1 MRTTL
6 ITNDMIKL
14 VKSSLPYGKIEKYD
28 FNRFV
33 SVYIGRAAINHQA
46 DGKLYLS
53 LEETFDSRYAR
64 IWRNDVGEVLRKEL
78 SKNEPEIYEF
88 VSKNFKALLK
98 KVRDDEKESLAQMGL
113 VHLIAGDSFYTIIRI
128 IKPEGSYSVKDTK
141 NDYYSDFDI
150 EDLVEDFDDE
160 DDDEEM
166 PSVKL
171 F

>member
-1 MRTTL
+1 MRTAL

-14 VKSSLPYGKIEKYD
+14 VKSSLPYGKIEKYNFD
-28 FNRFV
+28 RFV
-33 SVYIGRAAINHQA
+33 SVYIGRAAINRPT

-64 IWRNDVGEVLRKEL
+64 VWRNDVGEVLRKEL
-78 SKNEPEIYEF
+78 SKSEPEIYEF

-98 KVRDDEKESLAQMGL
+98 KVRDDEKETLAQRGL
-113 VHLIAGDSFYTIIRI
+113 VHLIVGDSFYTIIRI
-128 IKPEGSYSVKDTK
+128 IKPDGGYSVKDTK

-150 EDLVEDFDDE
+150 EDLVEDFGDE
-160 DDDEEM
+160 DDDEEVS
-166 PSVKL
+166 SVKL

>member
-14 VKSSLPYGKIEKYD
+14 VKSSLPYGKIEKYNFD
-28 FNRFV
+28 RFV
-33 SVYIGRAAINHQA
+33 SVYIGRAAINRPT

-64 IWRNDVGEVLRKEL
+64 VWRNDVGEVLRKEM
-78 SKNEPEIYEF
+78 SRSDPEIYEF

-98 KVRDDEKESLAQMGL
+98 KVRDEEKESLAQRGL
-113 VHLIAGDSFYTIIRI
+113 IHLIVGDSFYTIIRI
-128 IKPEGSYSVKDTK
+128 IKPEGWYSTKDTK

-150 EDLVEDFDDE
+150 EDLVEDFGDE
-160 DDDEEM
+160 DDEEVS
-166 PSVKL
+166 SVKL

>member
-14 VKSSLPYGKIEKYD
+14 VKSSLPYGKIEKYNFD
-28 FNRFV
+28 RFV
-33 SVYIGRAAINHQA
+33 SVYIGRAAVNRPA

-64 IWRNDVGEVLRKEL
+64 VWRNDVGEVLRKEM
-78 SKNEPEIYEF
+78 SRSEPEIYEF

-98 KVRDDEKESLAQMGL
+98 KVRDEEKESLAQRGL
-113 VHLIAGDSFYTIIRI
+113 IHLIVGDSFYTIIRI
-128 IKPEGSYSVKDTK
+128 IKPEGWYSTKDTK

-150 EDLVEDFDDE
+150 EDLVEDFGDE
-160 DDDEEM
+160 DDEEVS
-166 PSVKL
+166 SVKL

>member
-1 MRTTL
+1 MRKRL

-88 VSKNFKALLK
+88 VSKNT
-98 KVRDDEKESLAQMGL
+98 KVS
-113 VHLIAGDSFYTIIRI
+113 
-128 IKPEGSYSVKDTK
+128 
-141 NDYYSDFDI
+141 
-150 EDLVEDFDDE
+150 
-160 DDDEEM
+160 
-166 PSVKL
+166 
-171 F
+171 

>member
-1 MRTTL
+1 
-6 ITNDMIKL
+6 
-14 VKSSLPYGKIEKYD
+14 
-28 FNRFV
+28 
-33 SVYIGRAAINHQA
+33 
-46 DGKLYLS
+46 
-53 LEETFDSRYAR
+53 
-64 IWRNDVGEVLRKEL
+64 
-78 SKNEPEIYEF
+78 
-88 VSKNFKALLK
+88 
-98 KVRDDEKESLAQMGL
+98 MGL

>member
-14 VKSSLPYGKIEKYD
+14 VKSSLPYGKIEKYNLD
-28 FNRFV
+28 RFV
-33 SVYIGRAAINHQA
+33 SVYIGRAAINRPA

-53 LEETFDSRYAR
+53 LEETFDSRYSR
-64 IWRNDVGEVLRKEL
+64 VWRNDVGEVLRKEL
-78 SKNEPEIYEF
+78 SRSEPEIYEF

-98 KVRDDEKESLAQMGL
+98 KVRDDEKESLAQRGL
-113 VHLIAGDSFYTIIRI
+113 VHLIVGDSFYTIIRI
-128 IKPEGSYSVKDTK
+128 IKPDGRYSMKDTK

-150 EDLVEDFDDE
+150 EDFVEDFDDE
-160 DDDEEM
+160 DDDEEVS
-166 PSVKL
+166 SVKL

>member
-14 VKSSLPYGKIEKYD
+14 VKSSLPYGKIEKYNFD
-28 FNRFV
+28 RFV
-33 SVYIGRAAINHQA
+33 SVYIGRAAINRPT

-64 IWRNDVGEVLRKEL
+64 VWRNDVGEVLRKEM
-78 SKNEPEIYEF
+78 SRSEPEIYEF

-98 KVRDDEKESLAQMGL
+98 KVRDEEKESLAQRGL
-113 VHLIAGDSFYTIIRI
+113 IHLIVGDSFYTIIRI
-128 IKPEGSYSVKDTK
+128 IKPEGWYSMKDTK

>member
-14 VKSSLPYGKIEKYD
+14 VKSSLPYGKIEKYNFD
-28 FNRFV
+28 RFV
-33 SVYIGRAAINHQA
+33 SVYIGRAAINRPT

-64 IWRNDVGEVLRKEL
+64 VWRNDVGEVLRKEM
-78 SKNEPEIYEF
+78 SRSEPEIYEF

-98 KVRDDEKESLAQMGL
+98 KVRDEEKESLAQRGL
-113 VHLIAGDSFYTIIRI
+113 IHLIVGDSFYTIIRI
-128 IKPEGSYSVKDTK
+128 IKPEGWYSMKDTK

-150 EDLVEDFDDE
+150 EDLVEDFGDE
-160 DDDEEM
+160 DDEEVS
-166 PSVKL
+166 SVKL

>member
-14 VKSSLPYGKIEKYD
+14 VKSSLPYGKIEKYNLD
-28 FNRFV
+28 RFV
-33 SVYIGRAAINHQA
+33 SVYIGRAAINRPA

-53 LEETFDSRYAR
+53 LEETFDSRYSR
-64 IWRNDVGEVLRKEL
+64 VWRNDVGEVLRKEL
-78 SKNEPEIYEF
+78 SRSEPEIYEF

-98 KVRDDEKESLAQMGL
+98 KVRDDEKESLAQRGL
-113 VHLIAGDSFYTIIRI
+113 VHLIVGDSFYTIIRI
-128 IKPEGSYSVKDTK
+128 IKPDGWYSMKDTK

-150 EDLVEDFDDE
+150 EDLVEDFGDE
-160 DDDEEM
+160 DDEEVS
-166 PSVKL
+166 SVKL